1 MKYRRQLN
9 LLRIYT
15 NNIQGRSSV
24 VEIHQSLGVLQKVP
38 IFTNK
43 IKITHLST
51 LWYTLHDPFKLLPR
65 QKKKSLFPFLFLSKI
80 FLLVMKRV
88 FR

>member
-1 MKYRRQLN
+1 M
-9 LLRIYT
+9 
-15 NNIQGRSSV
+15 QGRSSV

-38 IFTNK
+38 IFTKK

-80 FLLVMKRV
+80 FLLVYETFMKRV